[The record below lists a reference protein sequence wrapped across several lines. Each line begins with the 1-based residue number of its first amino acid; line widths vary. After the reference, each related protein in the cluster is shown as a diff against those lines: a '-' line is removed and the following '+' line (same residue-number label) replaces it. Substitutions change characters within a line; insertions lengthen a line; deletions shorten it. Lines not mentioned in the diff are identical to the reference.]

1 MHRCRGERLHR
12 EAGGYRAAP
21 HPAAQLV
28 AHLIMLADSNAKEPA
43 DEKVSILVVDDR
55 PDKLLAHQTIL
66 AELNQNL
73 VCAKSGKEALRCLL
87 KQDFAVI
94 LLDVN
99 MPMMDGFET
108 AALIRQRQRSETT
121 PIIFISAVN
130 DTETHVSRGYSLGA
144 VDYILT
150 PVVPEILRAK
160 IAVFVDL
167 FKKTEQVK
175 RQAEEREKL
184 IREQAARAEAEARQ
198 ERFAFLADASNV
210 LAGSLDYE
218 ETFRNL
224 AALIVPRIADFC
236 IVLAAEEEGGMHQV
250 AVAHRDPLD
259 DPTMEKLASEFPSSQ
274 AAEIGGAHVLKTG
287 KSQMICDV
295 HNGELREV
303 FSDKAD
309 RELIRSL
316 SAKSFVAVPLRA
328 HDRVLG
334 AIVMINTSPGRIC
347 GNEELS
353 LAEELAHRAA
363 LALDNARLYK
373 SAQKARAESERANR
387 AKDSFLAMLSH
398 ELRTPLTPV
407 LTSALALEQTD
418 DLPAELRAS
427 LQMIRRNVE
436 LEARLIDDLLDLTR
450 ISKGKVQLS
459 LEEVDAHSLLRNAL
473 EICQADIDKKQLFLQ
488 TDFAAEKVSLEAD
501 PARLQQIFWNLI
513 KNAVKFTPQG
523 GRLQIRTRNLN
534 GQLQVEVSDTGMG
547 IDAETLPKI
556 FNAFEQGERT
566 QMGGLGLGLAIS
578 KALVETHHGQLTATS
593 PGRDQGATFTA
604 VFPVGESSAGSSRAA
619 MPVMAA
625 ARKSMRVLLVEDHE
639 DTNRSLT
646 QLLRRRG
653 YHVQPAHTV
662 QAALAAAAQEP
673 FDVLVSD
680 IGLPDGSGIELMEK
694 LKSNHPIFGIAL
706 TGFGMEDDLRKSH
719 DVGFHHHLV
728 KPVDLNRL
736 DALIQQADSVTAAA
750 GAPTR

>member
-1 MHRCRGERLHR
+1 MSGDPSTK
-12 EAGGYRAAP
+12 EAAE
-21 HPAAQLV
+21 
-28 AHLIMLADSNAKEPA
+28 K
-43 DEKVSILVVDDR
+43 KVSILIVDDR
-55 PDKLLAHQTIL
+55 SDKMLAYETIL
-66 AELNQNL
+66 SDLNENI
-73 VCAKSGKEALRCLL
+73 VCARSGKEALRCLL
-87 KQDFAVI
+87 KRDFAVI

-99 MPMMDGFET
+99 MPVMDGFET
-108 AALIRQRQRSETT
+108 AALIRQRPRSETT

-130 DTETHVSRGYSLGA
+130 DTDTHVSRGYSIGA

-198 ERFAFLADASNV
+198 ERLAFLADASNV
-210 LAGSLDYE
+210 LGSSLDYE

-224 AALIVPRIADFC
+224 AALVVPRVADFC
-236 IVLAAEEEGGMHQV
+236 VVLAAEEDGAMHHV
-250 AVAHRDPLD
+250 AVAHRDSAEEPALQ
-259 DPTMEKLASEFPSSQ
+259 KLAEEFPPS
-274 AAEIGGAHVLKTG
+274 AAALKTGAHVLSTG
-287 KSQMICDV
+287 RSQMVCDV
-295 HNGELREV
+295 HDGELREV
-303 FSDKAD
+303 FTEKAD
-309 RELIRSL
+309 RDWLRSL
-316 SAKSFVAVPLRA
+316 SAKSFIAVPLRA
-328 HDRVLG
+328 QDRVLG

-347 GNEELS
+347 GPDELS

-407 LTSALALEQTD
+407 LTSVLALEASD
-418 DLPAELRAS
+418 NLPEELRAS

-450 ISKGKVQLS
+450 VSKGKVRLN
-459 LEEVDAHSLLRNAL
+459 LEEVDAHLLLRNAL
-473 EICQADIDKKQLFLQ
+473 EICQADIDKKNLTLVME
-488 TDFAAEKVSLEAD
+488 FAAENPSLQAD

-513 KNAVKFTPQG
+513 KNAVKFTPEG
-523 GRLQIRTRNLN
+523 GRLEIRTENRH
-534 GQLQVEVSDTGMG
+534 GQLRVAVADSGMG

-556 FNAFEQGERT
+556 FNAFEQGARA
-566 QMGGLGLGLAIS
+566 QLGGLGLGLAIS
-578 KALVETHHGQLTATS
+578 KALVETHHGTLIAES
-593 PGRDQGATFTA
+593 DGLGKGATFTA
-604 VFPVGESSAGSSRAA
+604 IFPLSEMTADAKQNASPSVPAA
-619 MPVMAA
+619 HKA
-625 ARKSMRVLLVEDHE
+625 MRVLLVEDHE

-653 YHVQPAHTV
+653 YYVHPAHSV
-662 QAALAAAAQEP
+662 QAALDAAAHER

-680 IGLPDGSGIELMEK
+680 IGLPDGSGIDLMEK
-694 LKSNHPIFGIAL
+694 LKNAHPIFGIAL
-706 TGFGMEDDLRKSH
+706 TGFGMEEDLRKSY
-719 DVGFHHHLV
+719 DVGFNHHLV

-736 DALIQQADSVTAAA
+736 DALIQQADAVTAAA
-750 GAPTR
+750 

>member
-1 MHRCRGERLHR
+1 MS
-12 EAGGYRAAP
+12 
-21 HPAAQLV
+21 
-28 AHLIMLADSNAKEPA
+28 ADSRTQEPA
-43 DEKVSILVVDDR
+43 EEKVSILIVDDR
-55 PDKLLAHQTIL
+55 PDKLLGYETIL
-66 AELNQNL
+66 EELHEN
-73 VCAKSGKEALRCLL
+73 VVRATSGKEALRCLL

-99 MPMMDGFET
+99 MPVMDGFET
-108 AALIRQRQRSETT
+108 AALIRQRPRSETT

-130 DTETHVSRGYSLGA
+130 DTETHVSRGYSIGA

-210 LAGSLDYE
+210 LAGSLDYD
-218 ETFRNL
+218 ETLRNL
-224 AALIVPRIADFC
+224 ANLVVPRVADFC
-236 IVLAAEEEGGMHQV
+236 IVLAAEEDGMRQV
-250 AVAHRDPLD
+250 AVAHRDPIEE
-259 DPTMEKLASEFPSSQ
+259 PTMEKLAAEFPSSP
-274 AAEIGGAHVLKTG
+274 AAQIGGAHVLKTG
-287 KSQMICDV
+287 KSQMVCNV
-295 HNGELREV
+295 HDGELREV
-303 FSDKAD
+303 FPEKAD
-309 RELIRSL
+309 RELIRSFA
-316 SAKSFVAVPLRA
+316 AKSFIAVPLRA

-334 AIVMINTSPGRIC
+334 AIVMINTSAGRMC
-347 GNEELS
+347 GTEELS

-363 LALDNARLYK
+363 LALDNARLYE
-373 SAQKARAESERANR
+373 SAQKARTESERANR

-407 LTSALALEQTD
+407 LTSVLALEQGD
-418 DLPAELRAS
+418 SLPDEVRAS

-473 EICQADIDKKQLFLQ
+473 EICQGEIDKKQLALQ
-488 TDFAAEKVSLEAD
+488 IDFAAEKVSLGAD

-513 KNAVKFTPQG
+513 KNAVKFTPEG
-523 GRLQIRTRNLN
+523 GRLQIRTQNLD
-534 GQLQVEVSDTGMG
+534 GQLQVEVSDNGMG

-556 FNAFEQGERT
+556 FNAFEQGARS
-566 QMGGLGLGLAIS
+566 QLGGLGLGLAIS
-578 KALVETHHGQLTATS
+578 KALVETHKGTLTAAS

-604 VFPVGESSAGSSRAA
+604 TFPVGELSAARHHTAL
-619 MPVMAA
+619 PVVAV

-653 YHVQPAHTV
+653 YYVQPAHSV
-662 QAALAAAAQEP
+662 KAALAAAAQEQ

-680 IGLPDGSGIELMEK
+680 IGLPDGSGIDLMEK
-694 LKSNHPIFGIAL
+694 LKGDHSIFGIAL
-706 TGFGMEDDLRKSH
+706 TGFGMEDDLRKSY

-736 DALIQQADSVTAAA
+736 DALIQQAEPTAELIAA
-750 GAPTR
+750 SNQAS

>member
-1 MHRCRGERLHR
+1 M
-12 EAGGYRAAP
+12 A
-21 HPAAQLV
+21 
-28 AHLIMLADSNAKEPA
+28 ADSSPKEPA
-43 DEKVSILVVDDR
+43 EEKVSILIVDDR
-55 PDKLLAHQTIL
+55 HDKLLAHETVL

-73 VCAKSGKEALRCLL
+73 VCATSGKEALRCLL

-99 MPMMDGFET
+99 MPGMDGFET

-167 FKKTEQVK
+167 YKKTEQVK
-175 RQAEEREKL
+175 RQAQDREKF
-184 IREQAARAEAEARQ
+184 IREEAALKEAQARQ
-198 ERFAFLADASNV
+198 ERLAFLADASNV
-210 LAGSLDYE
+210 LAGSLEYLK
-218 ETFRNL
+218 TFQSL
-224 AALIVPRIADFC
+224 ADLVVPRLADFC
-236 IVLAAEEEGGMHQV
+236 LVLAAEEDGVMRQV
-250 AVAHRDPLD
+250 AVAHSDISDQPALR
-259 DPTMEKLASEFPSSQ
+259 KLAEEFPASP
-274 AAEIGGAHVLKTG
+274 AARTSGAHVVKTG
-287 KSQMICDV
+287 RSEMCCDMS
-295 HNGELREV
+295 NGALEEV
-303 FSDKAD
+303 FTRQED
-309 RELIRSL
+309 RDLIM
-316 SAKSFVAVPLRA
+316 SFAPTSFIAVPLKT

-334 AIVMINTSPGRIC
+334 AIVMVNTTGGRIC
-347 GNEELS
+347 GTDELS

-363 LALDNARLYK
+363 LAVDNAGLYK
-373 SAQKARAESERANR
+373 AAQKARAEAERANL

-407 LTSALALEQTD
+407 LTSVLALEQEEN
-418 DLPAELRAS
+418 LPEETRAS

-459 LEEVDAHSLLRNAL
+459 LEEVDAHVLLRNAV
-473 EICQADIDKKQLFLQ
+473 EICQADLDHKNLSLE
-488 TDFAAEKVSLEAD
+488 TELTAEKVCLEAD

-513 KNAVKFTPQG
+513 KNAVKFTPDG
-523 GRLQIRTRNLN
+523 GRLAIRTANSD
-534 GQLQVEVSDTGMG
+534 GQLRVEVSDSGMG

-566 QMGGLGLGLAIS
+566 RLGGLGLGLAIS
-578 KALVETHHGQLTATS
+578 KALVETHHGKLTAES
-593 PGRDQGATFTA
+593 AGRNQGATFTA
-604 VFPVGESSAGSSRAA
+604 TFPVAENHAGASAVSVPST
-619 MPVMAA
+619 PA

-646 QLLRRRG
+646 NLLRRRG
-653 YHVQPAHTV
+653 YHVHSARSV
-662 QAALAAAAQEP
+662 QSALALAENEQ

-680 IGLPDGSGIELMEK
+680 IGLPDGSGIDLMQK
-694 LKSNHPIFGIAL
+694 LSVDHPLFGIAL
-706 TGFGMEDDLRKSH
+706 TGFGMEEDVRRSH
-719 DVGFHHHLV
+719 DVGFHHHLI

-736 DALIQQADSVTAAA
+736 DALIQQSARAA
-750 GAPTR
+750 

>member
-1 MHRCRGERLHR
+1 M
-12 EAGGYRAAP
+12 P
-21 HPAAQLV
+21 
-28 AHLIMLADSNAKEPA
+28 ADSSTKEPA
-43 DEKVSILVVDDR
+43 EEKISILIVDDR
-55 PDKLLAHQTIL
+55 PDKLLGYETIL
-66 AELNQNL
+66 DELHENVVRAN
-73 VCAKSGKEALRCLL
+73 SGKEALRCLL
-87 KQDFAVI
+87 QQDFAVI

-99 MPMMDGFET
+99 MPGMDGFET

-130 DTETHVSRGYSLGA
+130 DTETHVSRGYSIGA

-210 LAGSLDYE
+210 LAGSLDYD

-224 AALIVPRIADFC
+224 AALVVPRVADFC
-236 IVLAAEEEGGMHQV
+236 IVLAAEEDGAMRQV
-250 AVAHRDPLD
+250 AVAHRDPGA
-259 DPTMEKLASEFPSSQ
+259 DPDMEKLVAQFPSSG
-274 AAEIGGAHVLKTG
+274 AAQIGGAHVLKTG
-287 KSQMICDV
+287 KSQMVCDV
-295 HNGELREV
+295 HDGQLREV
-303 FSDKAD
+303 FSEKAD
-309 RELIRSL
+309 RELIRSF
-316 SAKSFVAVPLRA
+316 SAKSFIAVPLRTQE
-328 HDRVLG
+328 RVLG
-334 AIVMINTSPGRIC
+334 AIVMINTSAGRTC
-347 GNEELS
+347 GTEELS
-353 LAEELAHRAA
+353 LAEELAHRAV

-407 LTSALALEQTD
+407 LTSVLALEQAD
-418 DLPAELRAS
+418 NLSDEMRAS

-450 ISKGKVQLS
+450 ISKGKVQLN

-473 EICQADIDKKQLFLQ
+473 EICQADIDKKQLALQ
-488 TDFAAEKVSLEAD
+488 IDFAAEKVALEAD

-513 KNAVKFTPQG
+513 KNAVKFTPEG
-523 GRLQIRTRNLN
+523 GRLQIRTQNLD

-556 FNAFEQGERT
+556 FNAFEQGERSRL
-566 QMGGLGLGLAIS
+566 GGLGLGLAIS
-578 KALVETHHGQLTATS
+578 KTLVETHNGKLTAAS

-604 VFPVGESSAGSSRAA
+604 TFPVGNSSVGHTRAA
-619 MPVMAA
+619 MPVMAG

-653 YHVQPAHTV
+653 YHVQPAHSIKE
-662 QAALAAAAQEP
+662 ALAAAAQEP

-680 IGLPDGSGIELMEK
+680 IGLPDGSGIDLMEK
-694 LKSNHPIFGIAL
+694 LKGDRPIFGIAL

-719 DVGFHHHLV
+719 DVGFNHHLV

-736 DALIQQADSVTAAA
+736 DALIQQADS
-750 GAPTR
+750 APQI

>member
-1 MHRCRGERLHR
+1 MSE
-12 EAGGYRAAP
+12 EP
-21 HPAAQLV
+21 SP
-28 AHLIMLADSNAKEPA
+28 KEPA
-43 DEKVSILVVDDR
+43 EEKVSILIVDDR
-55 PDKLLAHQTIL
+55 ADKMLAYETIL
-66 AELNQNL
+66 TDLNENL
-73 VCAKSGKEALRCLL
+73 VCARSGKEALRCLL

-99 MPMMDGFET
+99 MPGMDGFET
-108 AALIRQRQRSETT
+108 AALIRQRPRSETT

-130 DTETHVSRGYSLGA
+130 DTETHVSRGYSIGA

-184 IREQAARAEAEARQ
+184 FREQAARAEAEARQ
-198 ERFAFLADASNV
+198 ERLAFLADASNV
-210 LAGSLDYE
+210 LAGSLNYE
-218 ETFRNL
+218 ETFCSL
-224 AALIVPRIADFC
+224 ADLVVPRVADFC
-236 IVLAAEEEGGMHQV
+236 LVLAVEEDGRMRQV
-250 AVAHRDPLD
+250 AVSHRDPAEE
-259 DPTMEKLASEFPSSQ
+259 PAMQRLADEFPPS
-274 AAEIGGAHVLKTG
+274 ATAEKGGAHVLKTG
-287 KSQMICDV
+287 KSQMVCDV

-303 FSDKAD
+303 FTEKAD
-309 RELIRSL
+309 RDWIRSL
-316 SAKSFVAVPLRA
+316 SAKSFIAVPLRA

-334 AIVMINTSPGRIC
+334 AIVMINTNPGRIC
-347 GNEELS
+347 GPEELS

-363 LALDNARLYK
+363 LAVENAGLYK

-407 LTSALALEQTD
+407 LTSVLSLEQAE
-418 DLPAELRAS
+418 DLPDELRAS

-450 ISKGKVQLS
+450 ISKGKVQLN
-459 LEEVDAHSLLRNAL
+459 LEEVDAHLLLRSAL
-473 EICQADIDKKQLFLQ
+473 EICQADIEKKNLALR
-488 TDFAAEKVSLEAD
+488 TDFTATKASLQAD

-513 KNAVKFTPQG
+513 KNAVKFTPEG
-523 GRLQIRTRNLN
+523 GRLEIRTENREDKLR
-534 GQLQVEVSDTGMG
+534 VEVSDTGMG

-556 FNAFEQGERT
+556 FNAFEQGARS
-566 QMGGLGLGLAIS
+566 QLGGLGLGLAIS
-578 KALVETHHGQLTATS
+578 KALVETHHGELIAAS
-593 PGRDQGATFTA
+593 DGPDKGATFTA
-604 VFPVGESSAGSSRAA
+604 IFPAA
-619 MPVMAA
+619 QSTDDSKRNAA
-625 ARKSMRVLLVEDHE
+625 PLAPASHKPMRVLLVEDHE

-646 QLLRRRG
+646 LLLRRRG
-653 YHVQPAHTV
+653 YHVQPAHSV
-662 QAALAAAAQEP
+662 QAALEAAAHEQ

-680 IGLPDGSGIELMEK
+680 IGLPDGSGIDLMEK
-694 LKSNHPIFGIAL
+694 LKNDHPIFGIAL

-736 DALIQQADSVTAAA
+736 DALIQQADLAAA
-750 GAPTR
+750 EVAAPAS